1 MRFLNA
7 LCIISIPFQEKVIII
22 SDYFLFAC
30 SNPKKFII
38 TENITSVG
46 NQRTNLSSI
55 EITEKLESTGSY
67 AFSECS
73 LYNIN
78 FISRKSGNYI
88 KFCFYICI
96 ISNFVFKDIYRLVLN
111 IVWNIVGIVNNLK

>member
-7 LCIISIPFQEKVIII
+7 HCITSIPFQEKVIII

-38 TENITSVG
+38 PENITSVG
-46 NQRTNLSSI
+46 NQCTNLSSI

-78 FISRKSGNYI
+78 FISRKSGNNI
-88 KFCFYICI
+88 KFCFLYMHI
-96 ISNFVFKDIYRLVLN
+96 FKDICRLDLI